1 MERKDLLIASCIIST
16 IIVLIGIG
24 ITIYPN
30 STSGG
35 SSMSLYDLNSADENS
50 TTAPAAEENIF
61 FDNSTPEATVISIA
75 RLNEG
80 MIGFDSQITTSASLN
95 SDGKYW
101 VVKMHN
107 VQDVNDEVTVT
118 VDAKTLMSK
127 RDKSKFRPATAWR
140 SLDELKAAYIAEIQ
154 SGNGYDIG
162 KPCKITLEGKNVW
175 KVPLYDITNGEKLIG
190 YIYIDL
196 ATGKSKNVDLTGNTE
211 GWLTLK
217 EVDNSVDYGD
227 AQDSSFKDALRNL
240 YPE

>member
-1 MERKDLLIASCIIST
+1 MERKDLLIAGCVIGAIV
-16 IIVLIGIG
+16 VLIGIG
-24 ITIYPN
+24 IVIYPN
-30 STSGG
+30 STS
-35 SSMSLYDLNSADENS
+35 SDNSMPSYGLNSADENS
-50 TTAPAAEENIF
+50 TNPPAEEDIF
-61 FDNSTPEATVISIA
+61 FDNSTPEKTAISIA

-80 MIGFDSQITTSASLN
+80 MIGFDSHITTSASLTH
-95 SDGKYW
+95 DGKYW

-127 RDKSKFRPATAWR
+127 RDKSEFKPATAWR
-140 SLDELKAAYIAEIQ
+140 SLDELKAAYIAELQ

-162 KPCKITLEGKNVW
+162 KPNKITLEGKTVW

-190 YIYIDL
+190 HIYVDL

-217 EVDNSVDYGD
+217 EVDKFMDYGD
-227 AQDSSFKDALRNL
+227 AQYPPFKDALRNL